1 MVLDKKQQQQSR
13 ARFLA
18 ELESVEPS
26 RLSQAASAGERKLNT
41 LSDRPPAS
49 LVLWWQDLRLMVSLL
64 NDYRKGNYKLVPWKV
79 IAAIVAALVYFVS
92 PVDVVPDFLPLAGY
106 LDDALVIK
114 LALDLAR
121 ADLARYSQWRARQSQ
136 PDMAG
141 KNTPSA

>member
-1 MVLDKKQQQQSR
+1 MELSKKQQQQSG

-18 ELESVEPS
+18 DMDSVEPS
-26 RLSQAASAGERKLNT
+26 RLEQAASTGEHKLNK
-41 LSDRPPAS
+41 LSGQPPAS
-49 LVLWWQDLRLMVSLL
+49 LARWWQDLRLMVSLL
-64 NDYRKGNYKLVPWKV
+64 NDYRKGNYSAVPWKV

-121 ADLARYSQWRARQSQ
+121 ADLARYSQWQAQQ
-136 PDMAG
+136 
-141 KNTPSA
+141 TEH